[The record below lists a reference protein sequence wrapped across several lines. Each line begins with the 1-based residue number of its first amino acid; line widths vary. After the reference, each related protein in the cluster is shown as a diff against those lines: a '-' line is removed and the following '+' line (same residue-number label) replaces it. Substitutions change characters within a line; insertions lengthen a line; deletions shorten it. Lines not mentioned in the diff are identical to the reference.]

1 MASAIQLFLWRSRLS
16 SPSSL
21 VKLGIK
27 SIEVFAVQMILGGS
41 QGFTEAFRVKH
52 GYIFHQ
58 MHTCPSIAVIF
69 STKISTNILLSSKDS
84 SGKWSI

>member
-1 MASAIQLFLWRSRLS
+1 MAEAIQLFLWRSRLS

-41 QGFTEAFRVKH
+41 QGFTKALEMNDLSFSKKFDRIT
-52 GYIFHQ
+52 YIG
-58 MHTCPSIAVIF
+58 VI
-69 STKISTNILLSSKDS
+69 N
-84 SGKWSI
+84 